1 MWYIYIMYAKLG
13 KSLNDRIF
21 SKNVVFLGCVKPSAL
36 KKKKQK
42 KPCFAVRKQI

>member
-36 KKKKQK
+36 KKKKK
-42 KPCFAVRKQI
+42 KICFAVRKQI

>member
-36 KKKKQK
+36 KKKKK
-42 KPCFAVRKQI
+42 NKPCFAVRKQI